1 MARKQ
6 WSRTGRLAKM
16 GKTEEEKDL
25 KDLVAEEKKEMTA
38 IKDGN
43 R

>member
-1 MARKQ
+1 MARNQ
-6 WSRTGRLAKM
+6 WSGTGQLAEM

-25 KDLVAEEKKEMTA
+25 RDTVAKGKDEMTA

>member
-16 GKTEEEKDL
+16 GKTEEKDL

-38 IKDGN
+38 IENGN